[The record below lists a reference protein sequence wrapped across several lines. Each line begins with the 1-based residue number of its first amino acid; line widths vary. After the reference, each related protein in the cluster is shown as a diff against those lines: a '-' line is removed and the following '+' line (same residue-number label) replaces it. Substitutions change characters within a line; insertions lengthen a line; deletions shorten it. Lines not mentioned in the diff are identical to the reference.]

1 MSKMYKRDNMSNR
14 GTEKE
19 DEMLASHISISLIGN
34 EGNGLGKD
42 HENSLPQ
49 TKSELYTC
57 LILDIRK
64 STSSNAPISE
74 ILP

>member
-49 TKSELYTC
+49 TKS
-57 LILDIRK
+57 
-64 STSSNAPISE
+64 
-74 ILP
+74 